1 MSASWQRKLADGRVV
16 VIDGGTG
23 SELRRRGFRL
33 SDDAWS
39 GLASASHEHLLAE
52 IHADFIRAGAEII
65 TANTFGTTRFLLES
79 AGYGNEFRA
88 INERAVRAAFE
99 ARDATGADVAIAGSI
114 SCMPPGLDIGTYP
127 DPATE
132 AAAYVELAELLAEL
146 GVDLL
151 LLEMMEDAEHSGRA
165 CEAAAAVGLPWWLG
179 LSCRFGLDGDSL
191 VGFDFFD
198 LPVEVPL
205 QALLK
210 HEPAVVAVMHTPPA
224 AVGSA
229 LEVVREI
236 WDGPVGTYPVLDE
249 NGTDAKAKPP
259 IPAPEAL
266 ASFADD
272 WIDAG
277 ACVLGGCCGATPAH
291 IRALREVARVRN
303 DGSARYGTG

>member
-1 MSASWQRKLADGRVV
+1 M

-33 SDDAWS
+33 SDHAWS

-79 AGYGNEFRA
+79 AGCGSEFRA
-88 INERAVRAAFE
+88 INERAVQAAFD

-114 SCMPPGLDIGTYP
+114 SCMPPGLDTGAYP

-132 AAAYVELAELLAEL
+132 FAAYVELAELLAEL

-151 LLEMMEDAEHSGRA
+151 LLEMMEDDEHSGRA

-179 LSCRFGLDGDSL
+179 LSCRFGRDGDSL

-210 HEPAVVAVMHTPPA
+210 HAPAVVTVMHTPPA
-224 AVGSA
+224 AIGSA
-229 LEVVREI
+229 LEVVRES
-236 WDGPVGTYPVLDE
+236 WDGVVGAYPVLDE
-249 NGTDAKAKPP
+249 NGTDKRAKSP
-259 IPAPEAL
+259 ILAPGTL
-266 ASFADD
+266 ASLAGD
-272 WIDAG
+272 WIEAG
-277 ACVLGGCCGATPAH
+277 ARVLGGCCGATPDH
-291 IRALREVARVRN
+291 IQALCQLARVHN
-303 DGSARYGTG
+303 DGSAR

>member
-33 SDDAWS
+33 SDEAWS
-39 GLASASHEHLLAE
+39 GLAAASHERLLTE
-52 IHADFIRAGAEII
+52 IHADFIRAGAEVI

-79 AGYGNEFRA
+79 AGRGDEFRA

-99 ARDATGADVAIAGSI
+99 ARDTTGADVAIAGSI
-114 SCMPPGLDIGTYP
+114 SCMPPGLDTGAYP

-132 AAAYVELAELLAEL
+132 TAAYVELAELLAEL

-151 LLEMMEDAEHSGRA
+151 LLEMMEDDEHSGRA

-179 LSCRFGLDGDSL
+179 LSCRFGRDGDSL

-210 HEPAVVAVMHTPPA
+210 HEPAVVTVMHTPPA
-224 AVGSA
+224 AIEPA
-229 LEVVREI
+229 LAAMRAR
-236 WDGPVGTYPVLDE
+236 WDGPVGAYPVLDE
-249 NGTDAKAKPP
+249 DGPDAAVQPP
-259 IPAPEAL
+259 ILAPEAL
-266 ASFADD
+266 ASLAAG
-272 WIDAG
+272 WIGAG
-277 ACVLGGCCGATPAH
+277 ARVLGGCCGATPEH
-291 IRALREVARVRN
+291 IRALREVALEHGNAFPRE
-303 DGSARYGTG
+303 GSD